1 MKKSLLYGVFGLLCI
16 PAFVQA
22 QAITKDYT
30 VVTTAV
36 PFMTLSPDSKAA
48 AMGDA
53 GVASAPDASSVFW
66 NTAKIAFA
74 ENKMGANISYA
85 PWLRDIVGDMGLM
98 TLQGYYKL
106 NSKQA
111 IGYGVTY
118 FDQGLIEFTTANAES
133 AGDFRSREFNLALGF
148 SQKLN
153 ASLSTGLNMKF
164 INSNLVGNFASGN
177 QAGKPGR
184 TAAFDFGLYYNK
196 TVPTDKNSDNPK
208 KVDMDFGVVVQNIG
222 GKVNYGFGQYF
233 IPANLKLGTKITLKP
248 DDLNAFN
255 FLVDFNKL
263 LVPTPKADEN
273 ISDITVFKSIF
284 SSFNDAPGGFEE
296 EIKEVMASLGA
307 EYTYSDLIAL
317 RAGYFHESKHK
328 GSRQYFTTGFGLS
341 LKELYRIDLAYLIP
355 TTSGNPLANSW
366 RISLNINL
374 PNGLKGARKLE
385 IEAEE
390 EEE

>member
-1 MKKSLLYGVFGLLCI
+1 MGGVFGLLCF

-48 AMGDA
+48 SMGDA
-53 GVASAPDASSVFW
+53 GVASAPDANSVFW
-66 NTAKIAFA
+66 NTAKLAFT
-74 ENKMGANISYA
+74 ENKMGASFSYA

-98 TLQGYYKL
+98 SLQGYYRL
-106 NSKQA
+106 NSKQSF
-111 IGYGVTY
+111 GYGVTY
-118 FDQGLIEFTTANAES
+118 FNQGLIEFTTANAEP
-133 AGDFRSREFNLALGF
+133 AGNFQSREFNITAGF

-164 INSNLVGNFASGN
+164 INSNLVGTLVTGN

-184 TAAFDFGLYYNK
+184 TAAFDFGIYYNK
-196 TVPTDKNSDNPK
+196 TRPTDKTGDNPK

-222 GKVNYGFGQYF
+222 GKVNYGFSQYF

-263 LVPTPKADEN
+263 LVPTPKPEDN

-284 SSFNDAPGGFEE
+284 SSFADAPGGFEE
-296 EIKEVMASLGA
+296 ELKEVMASLGA

-317 RAGYFHESKHK
+317 RAGYFHESKYK
-328 GSRQYFTTGFGLS
+328 GSRQYFTAGFGLS
-341 LKELYRIDLAYLIP
+341 LKEIYRIDLAYLIP

-366 RISLNINL
+366 RISLNVKL
-374 PNGLKGARKLE
+374 PNGLRGSRNLE
-385 IEAEE
+385 IEAEDE
-390 EEE
+390 EE

>member
-1 MKKSLLYGVFGLLCI
+1 MKKSLLGGVFGLLCF

-48 AMGDA
+48 SMGDA
-53 GVASAPDASSVFW
+53 GVASAPDANSVFW
-66 NTAKIAFA
+66 NTAKLAFT
-74 ENKMGANISYA
+74 ENKMGASFSYA

-98 TLQGYYKL
+98 SLQGYYRL
-106 NSKQA
+106 NSKQSF
-111 IGYGVTY
+111 GYGVTY
-118 FDQGLIEFTTANAES
+118 FNQGLIEFTTANAEP
-133 AGDFRSREFNLALGF
+133 AGNFQSREFNITAGF

-164 INSNLVGNFASGN
+164 INSNLVGTLVTGN

-184 TAAFDFGLYYNK
+184 TAAFDFGIYYNK
-196 TVPTDKNSDNPK
+196 TRPTDKTGDNPK

-222 GKVNYGFGQYF
+222 GKVNYGFSQYF

-263 LVPTPKADEN
+263 LVPTPKPEDN

-284 SSFNDAPGGFEE
+284 SSFADAPGGFEE
-296 EIKEVMASLGA
+296 ELKEVMASLGA

-317 RAGYFHESKHK
+317 RAGYFHESKYK
-328 GSRQYFTTGFGLS
+328 GSRQYFTAGFGLS
-341 LKELYRIDLAYLIP
+341 LKEIYRIDLAYLIP

-366 RISLNINL
+366 RISLNVKL
-374 PNGLKGARKLE
+374 PNGLRGSRNLE
-385 IEAEE
+385 IEADDEE
-390 EEE
+390 E

>member
-1 MKKSLLYGVFGLLCI
+1 MKKSLLGGVFGLLCF

-48 AMGDA
+48 SMGDA
-53 GVASAPDASSVFW
+53 GVASAPDANSVFW
-66 NTAKIAFA
+66 NTAKLAFT
-74 ENKMGANISYA
+74 ENKMGASFSYA

-98 TLQGYYKL
+98 SLQGYYRL
-106 NSKQA
+106 NSKQSF
-111 IGYGVTY
+111 GYGVTY
-118 FDQGLIEFTTANAES
+118 FNQGLIEFTTANAEP
-133 AGDFRSREFNLALGF
+133 AGNFQSREFNITAGF

-164 INSNLVGNFASGN
+164 INSNLVGTLVTGN

-184 TAAFDFGLYYNK
+184 TAAFDFGIYYNK
-196 TVPTDKNSDNPK
+196 TRPTDKTGDNPK

-222 GKVNYGFGQYF
+222 GKVNYGFSQYF

-263 LVPTPKADEN
+263 LVPTPKPEDN

-284 SSFNDAPGGFEE
+284 SSFADAPGGFEE
-296 EIKEVMASLGA
+296 ELKEVMASLGA

-317 RAGYFHESKHK
+317 RAGYFHESKYK
-328 GSRQYFTTGFGLS
+328 GSRQYFTAGFGLS
-341 LKELYRIDLAYLIP
+341 LKEIYRIDLAYLIP

-366 RISLNINL
+366 RISLNVKL
-374 PNGLKGARKLE
+374 PNGLRGSRNLE
-385 IEAEE
+385 IEAEDE
-390 EEE
+390 EE